1 MRLYGICPACASSN
15 SSVPQEQG
23 ALPTRNS
30 AMFSPLG
37 MRLKPPSGRL
47 HSSARCQR
55 LEFPAPPPGP
65 ALGRRLGLLAK
76 LLAMARLSAGH
87 GSVPGTNLGRDFLA
101 GEPGGGYVLGFGV
114 ENESIASHAMQVA
127 KERLLVPSEAED
139 TERNRDADVNA
150 YHAGIG
156 PLRELACE
164 VAAFGVDHGAIGEAA
179 LVHDLQPFFEGV
191 HALDA
196 EHRTEDLF
204 PATQHF

>member
-1 MRLYGICPACASSN
+1 
-15 SSVPQEQG
+15 
-23 ALPTRNS
+23 
-30 AMFSPLG
+30 
-37 MRLKPPSGRL
+37 
-47 HSSARCQR
+47 
-55 LEFPAPPPGP
+55 
-65 ALGRRLGLLAK
+65 
-76 LLAMARLSAGH
+76 
-87 GSVPGTNLGRDFLA
+87 
-101 GEPGGGYVLGFGV
+101 
-114 ENESIASHAMQVA
+114 MQVA

-196 EHRTEDLF
+196 EHRTKDLF
-204 PATQHF
+204 TAT